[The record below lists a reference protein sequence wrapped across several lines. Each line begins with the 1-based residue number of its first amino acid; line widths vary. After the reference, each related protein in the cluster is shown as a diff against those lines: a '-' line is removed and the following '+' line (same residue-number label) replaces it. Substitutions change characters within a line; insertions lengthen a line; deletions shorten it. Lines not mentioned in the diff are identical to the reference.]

1 MSDFIRRHKPALLKV
16 LSTEATFIL
25 QHVDARDII
34 DHHSY
39 TNLMNILN
47 AEDKIIKLLDT
58 LIRNKNGDGF
68 LQLLVEEEIQEHLP
82 GLKAIMKNQE
92 LSRRDSRDGQLPDCT
107 QPGASGSVVNGQD
120 HLSTGRPR
128 ERAVE
133 VSGTVTRP
141 VEGAGVDGHSDCQA
155 STGSGGLLEKR
166 QHLNLENCSF
176 ARIEELVSNPEKAET
191 LMSELQNKLKD
202 GEMDRIERELRSKKC
217 IKENWCYTTI
227 TKIKNNQGLKE
238 FLEPGEQKI
247 FPSIVFDLF
256 ENNRGKKETKNKELN
271 ESDVSLEDTETTV
284 EMQPGERV
292 NDDLEHTHQASENN
306 LPFPAKDSYLNSNAQ
321 DSEHS
326 YLKEEFLMNSGHQ
339 SYQTKSEPCM
349 RMQTSEA
356 NGEKDEFKPAEK
368 DPLSDSGHESIFD
381 TMNNSYGTLSTKMS
395 SLEGKEGK
403 RVDVSSA
410 LKRDR
415 LSAEHQYLADEIPSK
430 VAKHIDA
437 TDCDH
442 EAKNSTETNVDKC
455 PCIVEYSL
463 INYANSILH
472 VTQNSYLANTDV
484 MSNQQSENISHTSES
499 VFQTEN
505 NLDKDVEMSVEGII
519 ARMEHQSDEIKVSS
533 KQIQS
538 QDSQNIPAKNTRS
551 SALDC
556 DNLEMDTNV
565 QRYREDSD
573 VLHGTTDKS
582 SNMEADGTND
592 KENLADELPSKVDKH
607 IDAPSS
613 EHETLVNASL
623 CEPTIPKNQGHS
635 TETPQSDT
643 AVELEPSQS
652 SPTDAMKSRLNN
664 DARASDYSHVEEKP
678 FTNSGN
684 QFQSEQNNTSAN
696 PGKHVHSSE
705 DNDGE
710 SEHEAI
716 EEHCSPDSSH
726 EDNNANSKD
735 VLIKGDRFESNN
747 LHATSKEAQTQA
759 NGYPVL
765 QNIETETSKDYDL
778 SLEMVFTG
786 TSDTIYTTTHMRT
799 QAIKTL
805 AAEAKDF
812 DHEAKNT
819 EINVDKCP
827 SVECS
832 LINHTIPIPH
842 VTQNSYSA
850 NTDDMSNQNSEK
862 SSHTAVVHTS
872 DSVFQTEDNL
882 DKDVEISESVASEG
896 IIAETKHQ
904 PDDIHDSLK
913 QIQSQYS
920 HNMAIPSKN
929 RSLSASDCD
938 NLEIDTNVQRNIEDV
953 LGGSTDKSSK
963 MEVDGTND
971 KENSEVDDLDPS
983 YKCSRN
989 VYDSVELEESSERV
1003 HSDPIHNSETKNSP
1017 MENAQKIPLPQP
1029 PSVEGS
1035 TVSTVNKK
1043 GVFKNEKDKQKAK
1056 RPHKRKDPN
1065 LEKEWKKER
1074 LVKWLDTYKRE
1085 GNTLEDLKNR
1095 ISWHTKLEHKT
1106 FPYIV
1111 ADQCTIFHVPKTTD
1125 RKFIFLTNVDVYKKG
1140 GELRKPCYEKL
1151 QYQMGVSGIS
1161 ETIVLSPENKTK
1173 PVRYD
1178 FSFENIAELCRRLVF
1193 EVLAPAIV
1201 VFKKVQRERELFSDD

>member
-1 MSDFIRRHKPALLKV
+1 MSVNFIRRHKPALLNV
-16 LSTEATFIL
+16 LSTEATYIL
-25 QHVDARDII
+25 QHVDAMCLIDRQSYINIMDIPKARDK
-34 DHHSY
+34 
-39 TNLMNILN
+39 M
-47 AEDKIIKLLDT
+47 IKLLDK
-58 LIRNKNGDGF
+58 LILDKNCDGF
-68 LQLLVEEEIQEHLP
+68 LQLLHEEEIQELLP

-133 VSGTVTRP
+133 VSGPVIRP

-202 GEMDRIERELRSKKC
+202 GEMDRIERKLRSKKC

-227 TKIKNNQGLKE
+227 TNIKNNQGLKE

-256 ENNRGKKETKNKELN
+256 ENNRGKKETKNEELN
-271 ESDVSLEDTETTV
+271 APDVSLEDTETRV
-284 EMQPGERV
+284 EIQPKERV

-306 LPFPAKDSYLNSNAQ
+306 LQFPAKDSYLNSNAQ
-321 DSEHS
+321 DSENS
-326 YLKEEFLMNSGHQ
+326 YLKEEFLINSGHQ

-349 RMQTSEA
+349 RMQTIEA

-403 RVDVSSA
+403 RVEVSSA

-415 LSAEHQYLADEIPSK
+415 LSAEHQYSADEIPPK

-463 INYANSILH
+463 INHANSIIH

-484 MSNQQSENISHTSES
+484 MSNQQSENISRTSES
-499 VFQTEN
+499 
-505 NLDKDVEMSVEGII
+505 
-519 ARMEHQSDEIKVSS
+519 
-533 KQIQS
+533 
-538 QDSQNIPAKNTRS
+538 
-551 SALDC
+551 
-556 DNLEMDTNV
+556 
-565 QRYREDSD
+565 
-573 VLHGTTDKS
+573 
-582 SNMEADGTND
+582 
-592 KENLADELPSKVDKH
+592 
-607 IDAPSS
+607 
-613 EHETLVNASL
+613 
-623 CEPTIPKNQGHS
+623 
-635 TETPQSDT
+635 
-643 AVELEPSQS
+643 
-652 SPTDAMKSRLNN
+652 
-664 DARASDYSHVEEKP
+664 
-678 FTNSGN
+678 
-684 QFQSEQNNTSAN
+684 
-696 PGKHVHSSE
+696 
-705 DNDGE
+705 
-710 SEHEAI
+710 
-716 EEHCSPDSSH
+716 
-726 EDNNANSKD
+726 
-735 VLIKGDRFESNN
+735 
-747 LHATSKEAQTQA
+747 
-759 NGYPVL
+759 
-765 QNIETETSKDYDL
+765 
-778 SLEMVFTG
+778 
-786 TSDTIYTTTHMRT
+786 
-799 QAIKTL
+799 
-805 AAEAKDF
+805 
-812 DHEAKNT
+812 
-819 EINVDKCP
+819 
-827 SVECS
+827 
-832 LINHTIPIPH
+832 
-842 VTQNSYSA
+842 
-850 NTDDMSNQNSEK
+850 
-862 SSHTAVVHTS
+862 
-872 DSVFQTEDNL
+872 
-882 DKDVEISESVASEG
+882 
-896 IIAETKHQ
+896 
-904 PDDIHDSLK
+904 
-913 QIQSQYS
+913 
-920 HNMAIPSKN
+920 
-929 RSLSASDCD
+929 
-938 NLEIDTNVQRNIEDV
+938 
-953 LGGSTDKSSK
+953 
-963 MEVDGTND
+963 
-971 KENSEVDDLDPS
+971 
-983 YKCSRN
+983 
-989 VYDSVELEESSERV
+989 
-1003 HSDPIHNSETKNSP
+1003 
-1017 MENAQKIPLPQP
+1017 
-1029 PSVEGS
+1029 GS

-1043 GVFKNEKDKQKAK
+1043 SVFKNEKDKQKAK

-1074 LVKWLDTYKRE
+1074 LVKWLDTYKGE
-1085 GNTLEDLKNR
+1085 GDTLEDLKNR

-1125 RKFIFLTNVDVYKKG
+1125 RKLIFLTNVDVYKKG

-1173 PVRYD
+1173 TVRYD